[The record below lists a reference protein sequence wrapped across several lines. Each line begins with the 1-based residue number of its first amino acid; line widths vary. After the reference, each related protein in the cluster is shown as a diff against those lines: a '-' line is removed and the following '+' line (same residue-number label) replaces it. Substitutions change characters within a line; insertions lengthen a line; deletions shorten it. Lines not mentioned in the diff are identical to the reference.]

1 MKCCPFFFLFLLHI
15 VTRPDKLPYYQ
26 KSIIKKTKNS
36 PTHIG
41 FYFVAFSS
49 KKPNNNGNKPKAA
62 PMRPV
67 GMPATFESAGLLQDS
82 DDVLNMKT
90 FTIVDKTASER
101 MKNTIS
107 STRTVKLSSLSS
119 ITNPSKNTDLLPS
132 DVIQESHKIPAI
144 CLLINS

>member
-1 MKCCPFFFLFLLHI
+1 
-15 VTRPDKLPYYQ
+15 
-26 KSIIKKTKNS
+26 
-36 PTHIG
+36 
-41 FYFVAFSS
+41 
-49 KKPNNNGNKPKAA
+49 
-62 PMRPV
+62 MRPV